1 MCTHIHQNHTAFVE
15 SIKNKIRLTT
25 IQEYKDDAPNFL
37 RALQDDLGLISS
49 MGNIDAENN
58 DLIPHILL
66 QLQCTKIPLFQQAI
80 LHWHRQ
86 YMEGKL
92 QLTPLRLIQ
101 MADEE
106 SQILKHSQQWVE
118 KIGPSTTALQAQL
131 EEKSQTSLDVIKHI
145 TAHLGFTPSSRA
157 PPGNH
162 YYSPHYSKENK
173 EKQMLDGRSFYD
185 VPIDLFTPRY
195 YEGRYWYFCSKCGKN
210 GQWVCTHCDDTHTLG
225 SSVSSWTQ
233 DCVGLS

>member
-1 MCTHIHQNHTAFVE
+1 
-15 SIKNKIRLTT
+15 
-25 IQEYKDDAPNFL
+25 
-37 RALQDDLGLISS
+37 

-92 QLTPLRLIQ
+92 QLTLLKLIQ

-118 KIGPSTTALQAQL
+118 KIGPSITALQAQL

-162 YYSPHYSKENK
+162 YYSPHYNK
-173 EKQMLDGRSFYD
+173 NRCLTEEVFMMFPSTFLRLDITKADIGIFAQSAAKMGNGYARIATIPIGPTTALRTTILTVIAWTNEQSTLTQITIFGSL
-185 VPIDLFTPRY
+185 VPQLPSQP
-195 YEGRYWYFCSKCGKN
+195 G
-210 GQWVCTHCDDTHTLG
+210 
-225 SSVSSWTQ
+225 
-233 DCVGLS
+233 

>member
-92 QLTPLRLIQ
+92 QLTPLKLIQ

-118 KIGPSTTALQAQL
+118 KIGPSITALQAQL

-162 YYSPHYSKENK
+162 YYSPHYNK
-173 EKQMLDGRSFYD
+173 NRCLTEEVFMMFPSTFLRLDITKADIGIFAQNAAKMGNGYARIATI
-185 VPIDLFTPRY
+185 PIGPTTALRTTILT
-195 YEGRYWYFCSKCGKN
+195 
-210 GQWVCTHCDDTHTLG
+210 VIA
-225 SSVSSWTQ
+225 
-233 DCVGLS
+233 